1 MRKKLESIDTI
12 IVDEHTLFFAFRYAL
27 GRMSTAPSIVV
38 RNILSNWQKLSE
50 HTKQQIKDEILEYRK
65 REGLC
70 GMKCD
75 DNEWQRI
82 LDND

>member
-1 MRKKLESIDTI
+1 MV
-12 IVDEHTLFFAFRYAL
+12 VDEYTLFFAFRYAL

-38 RNILSNWQKLSE
+38 MNILNNWHDLSKD
-50 HTKQQIKDEILEYRK
+50 TKQRIKQEILDYRK

-70 GMKCD
+70 GMQCD